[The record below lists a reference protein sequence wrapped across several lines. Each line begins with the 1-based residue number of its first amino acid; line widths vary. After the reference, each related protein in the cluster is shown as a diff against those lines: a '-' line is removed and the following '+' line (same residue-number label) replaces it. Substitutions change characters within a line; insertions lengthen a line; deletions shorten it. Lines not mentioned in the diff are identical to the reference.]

1 MYEMFEKQQDSKEWI
16 GEDWWEESG
25 KWDREKDFGFHPKCD
40 AKSSESSEMIY
51 VLKDHPGESVENRIR
66 QVQEVEQA

>member
-1 MYEMFEKQQDSKEWI
+1 MRRIRKVSI
-16 GEDWWEESG
+16 DWVM
-25 KWDREKDFGFHPKCD
+25 WDREKDFGFHPKCD